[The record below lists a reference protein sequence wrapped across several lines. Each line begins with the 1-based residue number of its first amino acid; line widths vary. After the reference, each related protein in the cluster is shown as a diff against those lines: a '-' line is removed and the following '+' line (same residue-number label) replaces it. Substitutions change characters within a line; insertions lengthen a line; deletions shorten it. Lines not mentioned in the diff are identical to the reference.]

1 MKQLIFD
8 IETLGSDSNCIC
20 LLASFL
26 VYDLKEDSHTPLNSL
41 RHRVKTFKLSIDEQS
56 SVYQRTSDPDTVKW
70 WKEQLA
76 YAPQLK
82 TILSPTPEDLTVEQ
96 FYEQLSAWLVKQGY
110 NKDTDWAW
118 QRGTLDIMVLDSM
131 FKQTGL
137 DQKQFPIHW
146 WKIRDLRTAIDLT
159 AFPEK
164 LNGYTNDAWDKAP
177 KVIEGFAKHDPVSD
191 VLMEVMQ
198 LRDCGIFNYDDIP
211 F

>member
-26 VYDLKEDSHTPLNSL
+26 VYDLKEDSHQPLNAL
-41 RHRVKTFKLSIDEQS
+41 KRRVKTFKLSIEDQKA
-56 SVYQRTSDPDTVKW
+56 YGRTSDPDTVKW
-70 WKEQLA
+70 WKEQLQF
-76 YAPQLK
+76 APHLK
-82 TILSPTPEDLTVEQ
+82 ATLAPSEADLTVEQ
-96 FYEQLSAWLVKQGY
+96 FYEQLSAWLKQQGY
-110 NKDTDWAW
+110 DKDKDWAW

-137 DQKQFPIHW
+137 GQKEFPIYW

-159 AFPEK
+159 AFPDK
-164 LNGYTNDAWDKAP
+164 LNGYTNDAWEKASL
-177 KVIEGFAKHDPVSD
+177 KIEGFTKHDPVSD
-191 VLMEVMQ
+191 ILMEVMQ
-198 LRDCGIFNYDDIP
+198 LRDCGIFNYDELP

>member
-1 MKQLIFD
+1 VKQQIFD

-82 TILSPTPEDLTVEQ
+82 SILSPTPEDLTVEQ

-164 LNGYTNDAWDKAP
+164 LNGYTNDAFDKAP
-177 KVIEGFAKHDPVSD
+177 KVIEGFAKHDPVCD

-198 LRDCGIFNYDDIP
+198 LRDCGIFNYDEIP

>member
-1 MKQLIFD
+1 VKQLIFD

-26 VYDLKEDSHTPLNSL
+26 VYDLKGDGRYNLNEL
-41 RHRVKTFKLSIDEQS
+41 KHRVKTFKLSVEDQKA
-56 SVYQRTSDPDTVKW
+56 YGRTTDPETMKW

-76 YAPQLK
+76 YTPSLKSILAPSK
-82 TILSPTPEDLTVEQ
+82 SDLTTEQ
-96 FYEQLSAWLVKQGY
+96 FYEQLSAYLVAEGY
-110 NKDTDWAW
+110 DKEKDWAW

-137 DQKQFPIHW
+137 SQKEYPIYW

-164 LNGYTNDAWDKAP
+164 MNGYTNDAWDKAP
-177 KVIEGFAKHDPVSD
+177 TVINGFAKHDPVSD
-191 VLMEVMQ
+191 ILMEVMQ
-198 LRDCGIFNYDDIP
+198 LRDCQIFEEDIIP